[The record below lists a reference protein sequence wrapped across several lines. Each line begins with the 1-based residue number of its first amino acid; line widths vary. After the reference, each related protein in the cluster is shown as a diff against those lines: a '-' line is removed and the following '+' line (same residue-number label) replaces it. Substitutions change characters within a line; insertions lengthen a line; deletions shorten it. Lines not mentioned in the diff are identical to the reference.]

1 MSAAQGLD
9 ADGLVL
15 VRVFALLAGADASAL
30 DKAGRA
36 ADARPEDPASGE
48 APCAPPARAE
58 DMHERLRKGVT
69 RVLRMSGLETQ
80 QHQGEWTA
88 LPRVP
93 MPVLAL
99 AGSGRL
105 MIVSRTQQGHWW
117 TQEEG
122 QAQPAPIE
130 PAALASRW
138 GGWWWTAQPQARQ
151 EPGAMA
157 PEAEPQRFG
166 WRWFLEAMRPYRRL
180 LSEVLLASLVLQV
193 LALLTPLVFQVV
205 IDKVLNQR
213 SASTLDVLVAALLAI
228 GLFEVV
234 LGGLRHHL
242 GAHAAHGLD
251 VTLGVR
257 VFRHLLRLPLP
268 YFEGRRSGEVVARM
282 RELDTVRAFMTGPVL
297 TTGLDLAF
305 VFVFLAV
312 MAIYSLWL
320 TAVVLVFLPV
330 FGLLSWGLGWW
341 SRRDLEGKYAQASA
355 NQAFLVETV
364 GAMRTVKSQGC
375 EAAWQAEWSRRLA
388 DQAQAGFRAGGSAQ
402 RSQQAISAASRVM
415 MVLLLWLGA
424 RQVMAGELTV
434 GGLIAF
440 NMLASRVC
448 GPILKLASLWQDV
461 MQLRLSLRRLAEI
474 MLAVPEPMAG
484 RYRPLPGI
492 PPRSRGELRLEGV
505 TFTHGPGRAAVLEGV
520 SLTLTPGEVVG
531 LIGASGCGKT
541 TLMRLLQGLYAP
553 HQGRILLDGV
563 DLVRLDPAQLRRQV
577 ALVSQEPQLFDRT
590 VRENIALG
598 REDLTMEAV
607 VRAARIAGAHEFILQ
622 LPQGYDTRVGEQGGL
637 LSGGQRARIAL
648 ARALAGD
655 PPVLLLDEA
664 TAWLDDSTER
674 RLQAELAQACQGRTV
689 LIAAHRLSTL
699 RGAGRVLWMQGAR
712 LKEVRLQMPPARP
725 VDAVTGEAAAPPAST
740 DAVAAAASAPVA
752 AASVQARPAPEA
764 AHA

>member
-1 MSAAQGLD
+1 MSAVDGLD
-9 ADGLVL
+9 AHGLAL
-15 VRVFALLAGADASAL
+15 VRVYALLAGADASAL
-30 DKAGRA
+30 AEAVRGVSPRP
-36 ADARPEDPASGE
+36 ADTRPADPSSDATERDLPAS
-48 APCAPPARAE
+48 AQNR
-58 DMHERLRKGVT
+58 HERLRKDVT
-69 RVLRMSGLETQ
+69 RVLRRAGMETQ

-88 LPRVP
+88 VPRVP

-99 AGSGRL
+99 TSSRRL
-105 MIVSRTQQGHWW
+105 MIVSRTQQGQWW
-117 TQEEG
+117 VQEAS
-122 QAQPAPIE
+122 QVQPQPVE
-130 PAALASRW
+130 PEDLALLW
-138 GGWWWTAQPQARQ
+138 GGWWWSAQPAARAASV
-151 EPGAMA
+151 PRALCD
-157 PEAEPQRFG
+157 EPQRFG
-166 WRWFLEAMRPYRRL
+166 WRWFLDAMRPYRRL

-251 VTLGVR
+251 VVLGVR

-268 YFEGRRSGEVVARM
+268 YFESRRSGEVVARL

-297 TTGLDLAF
+297 TSGLDLAF

-312 MAIYSLWL
+312 MALYSLWL

-330 FGLLSWGLGWW
+330 FAFLSWGLSLWL
-341 SRRDLEGKYAQASA
+341 RRDLEGKYAQASA

-375 EAAWQAEWSRRLA
+375 EAAWQKEWSRRLA
-388 DQAQAGFRAGGSAQ
+388 EQAQAGFRAGGSAQ
-402 RSQQAISAASRVM
+402 RSQQAVGAASRVM

-440 NMLASRVC
+440 NMLASRVS

-461 MQLRLSLRRLAEI
+461 MQVRLSLRRLAEI
-474 MLAVPEPMAG
+474 MQAIPEPMAG
-484 RYRPLPGI
+484 RGMPIPGL

-505 TFTHGPGRAAVLEGV
+505 TFTHGPGRAPVLEDV
-520 SLTLTPGEVVG
+520 SLTLAPGEVVG

-553 HQGRILLDGV
+553 HRGRILLDGV
-563 DLVRLDPAQLRRQV
+563 DLARIDPAQLRRQV
-577 ALVSQEPQLFDRT
+577 ALVSQEPHLFDRS
-590 VRENIALG
+590 VRENITLG
-598 REDLTMEAV
+598 RDDLPMEAV
-607 VRAARIAGAHEFILQ
+607 VRAARIAGAHEFIMQ

-664 TAWLDDSTER
+664 TAWLDDATER
-674 RLQAELAQACQGRTV
+674 RLQTELAQACQGRTV
-689 LIAAHRLSTL
+689 LVAAHRLSTL
-699 RGAGRVLWMQGAR
+699 RGAGRVVWMQGAR
-712 LKEVRLQMPPARP
+712 LKEVRLQMPPVHPAR
-725 VDAVTGEAAAPPAST
+725 
-740 DAVAAAASAPVA
+740 
-752 AASVQARPAPEA
+752 QAEEA